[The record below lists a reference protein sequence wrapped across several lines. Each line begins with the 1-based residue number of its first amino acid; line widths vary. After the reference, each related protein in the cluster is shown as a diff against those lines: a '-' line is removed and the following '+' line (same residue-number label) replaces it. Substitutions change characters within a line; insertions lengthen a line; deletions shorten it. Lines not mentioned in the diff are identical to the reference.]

1 MQIHPFPGPRMQ
13 ITDVGS
19 LIKVRL
25 IDDLVVWPNQALP
38 LVGYMAWPNDPA
50 AHNRWLVAHR
60 RDDQSGVSEL
70 ARKLKTVQ
78 QHWARVADIVHLH
91 RDLAQGQHQV
101 RRGGSSV
108 GKAISLINANAKTKG
123 TGTAKLWEIWKT
135 YKDVAHLVM
144 AAVLVAGEAQTRHR
158 MAPYGLKLHQF
169 QPYRMAMLAPEL
181 VISVAMTI
189 EDYGLQHVAHG
200 RAESLFDPKSLWRI
214 PPDINVIPLPPPVR
228 KITKID
234 LAVLNARRAGNRGTA
249 KRRTTTA
256 VFA

>member
-1 MQIHPFPGPRMQ
+1 MRTTQIHPFPGPRVQ

-60 RDDQSGVSEL
+60 CDDQSGVSEL

-91 RDLAQGQHQV
+91 RDLAHGQHQV

-108 GKAISLINANAKTKG
+108 GKAISLINANAKTTLFGDAIEK
-123 TGTAKLWEIWKT
+123 K
-135 YKDVAHLVM
+135 
-144 AAVLVAGEAQTRHR
+144 AGR
-158 MAPYGLKLHQF
+158 
-169 QPYRMAMLAPEL
+169 
-181 VISVAMTI
+181 
-189 EDYGLQHVAHG
+189 
-200 RAESLFDPKSLWRI
+200 
-214 PPDINVIPLPPPVR
+214 
-228 KITKID
+228 
-234 LAVLNARRAGNRGTA
+234 
-249 KRRTTTA
+249 
-256 VFA
+256 